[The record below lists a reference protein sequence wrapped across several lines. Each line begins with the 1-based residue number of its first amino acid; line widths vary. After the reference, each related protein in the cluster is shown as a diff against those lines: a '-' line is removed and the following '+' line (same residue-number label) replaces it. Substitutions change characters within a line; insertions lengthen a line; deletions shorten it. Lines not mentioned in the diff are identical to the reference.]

1 MCVFVFCLSE
11 QRSNESLK
19 SGASSLCSVYQG
31 NDKKGLGDTASKS
44 ATSKPVNAT
53 AISTRRSSVTSIKS
67 FTAMLPAVLETV
79 ESEEP
84 GSSESRSA
92 SSHDSSSAINIKLE
106 SSFQHTSM
114 KENEQSFGE
123 NSSTTFERKEQHSR
137 ENGDIDTKSA
147 DHYLSIPSIQID
159 RCPDATEPVYAAR
172 YQRRMS
178 KSCDQLDVKIKTTS
192 SSKWKSWSD
201 FLSSIN
207 NSISRVKRGLSS
219 SISHIDHSV
228 DTLNDE
234 AADNQ
239 IDSTPEETQLVD
251 NKRTAENDKDID
263 ATEPVYPTKFQ
274 RRMSKSCDQ
283 LDENITN
290 MNENITNTNKKKCKS
305 WSNLLS
311 SIKRNNSIGKIKH
324 GSSVNNVDNS
334 DDILTDQLAS
344 NQIDNTPDEIQLV
357 NNNHSE
363 TTPKDIQDQINLAE

>member
-1 MCVFVFCLSE
+1 MFCLSE

-44 ATSKPVNAT
+44 TTSKPANVT

-67 FTAMLPAVLETV
+67 FTAMLPAVLEAV
-79 ESEEP
+79 ESEP

-92 SSHDSSSAINIKLE
+92 SSHDSSSAININLE
-106 SSFQHTSM
+106 SSFQHSSM
-114 KENEQSFGE
+114 KENEQSFAE
-123 NSSTTFERKEQHSR
+123 NSSTTFENERKEQHSR

-159 RCPDATEPVYAAR
+159 GCPDATEPVYAAR

-219 SISHIDHSV
+219 SISHVDHSV
-228 DTLNDE
+228 DTLNEE

-239 IDSTPEETQLVD
+239 IDNTPEETQLVD
-251 NKRTAENDKDID
+251 NYSKRTAENDKDID

-290 MNENITNTNKKKCKS
+290 MNENINNTNKKKWKS

-311 SIKRNNSIGKIKH
+311 SMKRNNSIGKIKH
-324 GSSVNNVDNS
+324 GSSVSNVDNS

-344 NQIDNTPDEIQLV
+344 NQIDNTPHEIQLV
-357 NNNHSE
+357 DNNHSE
-363 TTPKDIQDQINLAE
+363 IIPEDIFKTKLT